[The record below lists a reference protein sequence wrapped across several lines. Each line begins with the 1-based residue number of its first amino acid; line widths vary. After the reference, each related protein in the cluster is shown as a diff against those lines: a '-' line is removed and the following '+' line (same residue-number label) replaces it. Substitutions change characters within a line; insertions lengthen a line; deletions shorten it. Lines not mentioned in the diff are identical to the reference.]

1 MEQPLPTGMTVETC
15 KLSFFESLGTLSQ
28 AFGESNYRVL
38 GSHRR
43 PVLIQVADPLYLAEL
58 LVT

>member
-1 MEQPLPTGMTVETC
+1 MPTGMTVETC